1 MFARQATKNSIDY
14 KLWKMRI
21 SRCSLPP
28 IKEVR
33 RMIEI
38 QLLKLI
44 YILFYGLV
52 GITIVAIALIIVLV
66 IIMSKSK

>member
-1 MFARQATKNSIDY
+1 MFARQVAKNSIDY

-21 SRCSLPP
+21 SRCGLPP